1 MRQIAALR
9 GGLLWAAGRAL
20 SGAYR
25 PLSGEQ
31 RGAKLSPK
39 HHSTSG
45 EAKSPELAGRTLYPP
60 PPPPNTYWS
69 ISTENGGGGMGSG
82 FVSSRTQ
89 SLSWRGRGGEMDSCW
104 VQRDKEWTELHQQS
118 PESEES
124 SGLACCT
131 AQDFESSQGYRFSSD
146 A

>member
-45 EAKSPELAGRTLYPP
+45 EAKSPELAGRTPP
-60 PPPPNTYWS
+60 PPRPRTGALAQKTDVEVWDRDSCPPGLSPYP
-69 ISTENGGGGMGSG
+69 GGEVGGA
-82 FVSSRTQ
+82 
-89 SLSWRGRGGEMDSCW
+89 EMDSCW

-118 PESEES
+118 PESSES

-131 AQDFESSQGYRFSSD
+131 AQDFASSQGYRFSSD

>member
-60 PPPPNTYWS
+60 PTPPTRTGALAQK
-69 ISTENGGGGMGSG
+69 TEVEVWDRDSCPPGLSPYPGRGGGG
-82 FVSSRTQ
+82 
-89 SLSWRGRGGEMDSCW
+89 GGD
-104 VQRDKEWTELHQQS
+104 
-118 PESEES
+118 
-124 SGLACCT
+124 G
-131 AQDFESSQGYRFSSD
+131 
-146 A
+146 

>member
-45 EAKSPELAGRTLYPP
+45 EAKSPELAGRTPP
-60 PPPPNTYWS
+60 PHALVL
-69 ISTENGGGGMGSG
+69 E
-82 FVSSRTQ
+82 
-89 SLSWRGRGGEMDSCW
+89 
-104 VQRDKEWTELHQQS
+104 H
-118 PESEES
+118 
-124 SGLACCT
+124 
-131 AQDFESSQGYRFSSD
+131 
-146 A
+146 

>member
-60 PPPPNTYWS
+60 PTPPPPNTYWS

-89 SLSWRGRGGEMDSCW
+89 SLSWRGGGGGGD
-104 VQRDKEWTELHQQS
+104 
-118 PESEES
+118 
-124 SGLACCT
+124 G
-131 AQDFESSQGYRFSSD
+131 
-146 A
+146 